1 MSDVYEMDCSSGS
14 GEYSK
19 WSCLMSAPGLW
30 LCSRYAT
37 IGREDV
43 AERLESP
50 AGHSVGPGAS
60 VPSPRLMNTPR
71 TLKTL
76 PYS

>member
-1 MSDVYEMDCSSGS
+1 
-14 GEYSK
+14 
-19 WSCLMSAPGLW
+19 MSAPGLW
-30 LCSRYAT
+30 LCSRYAG
-37 IGREDV
+37 IGREDI

-50 AGHSVGPGAS
+50 AGRSVGPGAS